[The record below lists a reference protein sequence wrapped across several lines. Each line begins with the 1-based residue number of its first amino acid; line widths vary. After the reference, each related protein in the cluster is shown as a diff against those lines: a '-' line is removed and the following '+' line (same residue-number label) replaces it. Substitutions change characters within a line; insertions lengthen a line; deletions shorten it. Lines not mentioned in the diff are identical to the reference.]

1 MKNIQQAIRDL
12 ASKKNAVIL
21 AHYYQR
27 AEIQDVADFIG
38 DSLALAQKAAQTNAD
53 ILVMC
58 GVHFMAETAKILCPN
73 KKVLIPDSTAG
84 CSLADSCKA
93 EDLAAWKK
101 QHPDY
106 QVVSYVNTSAAVKAL
121 TDVVVTSSNALKIVN
136 HLPKDAKILF
146 GPDQNLGAYINS
158 VTGRNMELWN
168 GCCHVH
174 SRFSVEALLNLKQQY
189 PNAKV
194 LAHPECKQIILNLA
208 DVIGSTQAI
217 LNYVRQHPEEK
228 DFIVVTE
235 SGILHEMRKACPEAN
250 LIPVPP
256 EMTEGV
262 GCSCNECEYMRQN
275 TLEKLYECLLNESN
289 EVIVPEEVAEKAVKP
304 IQKMLD
310 WSK

>member
-93 EDLAAWKK
+93 EDLAAWKL

-136 HLPKDAKILF
+136 HLPENAKILF

-289 EVIVPEEVAEKAVKP
+289 EVIVPEEVAKKAVKP

>member
-1 MKNIQQAIRDL
+1 MITDQIRTL
-12 ASKKNAVIL
+12 CAQKNAIIL

-27 AEIQDVADFIG
+27 PEIQEVADFIG
-38 DSLALAQKAAQTNAD
+38 DSLALAQKAAQTDAS
-53 ILVMC
+53 ILVVC
-58 GVHFMAETAKILCPN
+58 GVHFMAETAKILCPD
-73 KKVLIPDSTAG
+73 KKVLIPDPTAG
-84 CSLADSCKA
+84 CSLADSCQA
-93 EDLAAWKK
+93 ADLAAWKA
-101 QHPDY
+101 QHPDFTI
-106 QVVSYVNTSAAVKAL
+106 VSYVNTSAAVKAL

-136 HLPKDAKILF
+136 KLPADAKILF
-146 GPDQNLGAYINS
+146 GPDQNLGNYVNS

-168 GCCHVH
+168 GACHVH
-174 SRFSVEALLNLKQQY
+174 SRFSVEALIALKQQY

-194 LAHPECKQIILNLA
+194 LAHPECKKVILNLS
-208 DVIGSTQAI
+208 DVIGSTAAI
-217 LNYVRQHPEEK
+217 LNYVKAHPEEK

-235 SGILHEMRKACPEAN
+235 SGILHEMRKACPDAN

-275 TLEKLYECLLNESN
+275 TLKKLLACLQNESN
-289 EVIVPEEVAEKAVKP
+289 EVFVPADIAAKAILP